1 MEKENKYYNNPYAD
15 PEMNVDENELYDDVK
30 KRIHAEYDDL
40 ISDEI
45 EIIADKYNTGNIIK
59 LGDGISER
67 MQKPE
72 NYIEIYSNILKANY
86 DSNDEIYKNVLKEV
100 LTNEIRNDEYT
111 KETKKLLDEMIINPS
126 DKIKK

>member
-1 MEKENKYYNNPYAD
+1 
-15 PEMNVDENELYDDVK
+15 MNVDENELYDDVK

-45 EIIADKYNTGNIIK
+45 DIIADKYNTGNIIK